1 MAGLND
7 AQRERLELLARE
19 IDAIQEAAKAEAERK
34 AVMAEGAALM
44 ESLRTPLEQYQASV
58 QRFNELR
65 EQQAITE
72 ETYIRAVAKAQEDL
86 AAATDKTNEY
96 MLQAARNTQGIL
108 ADTLFGAME
117 GKIDNIGKA
126 FLKMIN
132 QLVAQ
137 ALAADLATKLFGKD
151 MKGGGWLD
159 SLISFGSGILGRA
172 NGGPVSAGSIY
183 RVNERGPE
191 LLTVGGNDYLMM
203 GKQSGRVTPNHEF
216 VGSRS
221 IGVTNN
227 YYGPPPDIRSQRQR
241 DLEMASRLRVAAAR
255 LG

>member
-1 MAGLND
+1 
-7 AQRERLELLARE
+7 
-19 IDAIQEAAKAEAERK
+19 
-34 AVMAEGAALM
+34 
-44 ESLRTPLEQYQASV
+44 
-58 QRFNELR
+58 
-65 EQQAITE
+65 
-72 ETYIRAVAKAQEDL
+72 
-86 AAATDKTNEY
+86 
-96 MLQAARNTQGIL
+96 
-108 ADTLFGAME
+108 
-117 GKIDNIGKA
+117 
-126 FLKMIN
+126 
-132 QLVAQ
+132 
-137 ALAADLATKLFGKD
+137 KD